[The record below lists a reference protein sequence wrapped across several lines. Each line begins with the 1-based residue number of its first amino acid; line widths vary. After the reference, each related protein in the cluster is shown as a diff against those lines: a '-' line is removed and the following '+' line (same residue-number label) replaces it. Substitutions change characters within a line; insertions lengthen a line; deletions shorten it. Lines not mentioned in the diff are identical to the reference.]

1 MMTNQDVLTVYAAM
15 GELTSQMV
23 TAANES
29 DWDRLE
35 ALEQRMSAHVALL
48 KTSEGSVKLEGE
60 QRQRKVSLIKQML
73 ADDRKVRDMIEPWM
87 AHLSKLINSTGTE
100 RRVVNAYGAV

>member
-1 MMTNQDVLTVYAAM
+1 MTNQDVLTVYAAM

-23 TAANES
+23 AAADES

-35 ALEQRMSAHVALL
+35 ALELRMSAHVALL
-48 KTSEGSVKLEGE
+48 KSGESAVRLEGE

-73 ADDRKVRDMIEPWM
+73 ADDRKVRDRIEPWM
-87 AHLSKLINSTGTE
+87 AQLSKLISSTGTE